1 MQGLPGDPDH
11 AFAAGEGDLVA
22 GVSPK
27 TVSNVLTGAA
37 GVRQQTRAK
46 VESAMVELDFVPNLS
61 ARGLRNGRSGVIG
74 FALPDVG
81 TAFSASI
88 THAMLEVAH
97 ERGVMIQIEE
107 TAAEPEREYD
117 LVSRARTHQV
127 DGLILNP
134 VRLED
139 SVVERLDHLPPPV
152 VLIGEVEQHR
162 TDRVFVNSRAAGRLS
177 AEHMIDQ
184 GARRV
189 AVLGGGL
196 AGSEDRKATMGQ
208 RLQGYID
215 GVTRRGLP
223 APDELQVEVI
233 EWTIEGGAAG
243 MRELLRREVAFDAVI
258 AFTDSIAMG
267 ALYALH
273 EAGVRVPE
281 DVLVSGFDDVQHA
294 AYTWPPLTTVRF
306 DHHHYVREAMDLL
319 AERIA
324 DRSIG
329 PRAVEIPHALTARRS
344 SDAWP
349 AGYVPPSGR

>member
-1 MQGLPGDPDH
+1 MSPQTRSTMKDVAEL
-11 AFAAGEGDLVA
+11 A

-46 VESAMVELDFVPNLS
+46 VESAMAELDFVPNLS
-61 ARGLRNGRSGVIG
+61 ARGLRNGRSGVVG

-81 TAFSASI
+81 SAFSASI
-88 THAMLEVAH
+88 THEMLEAAH
-97 ERGVMIQIEE
+97 ERGLMIQVEE

-139 SVVERLDHLPPPV
+139 SVVEHVGHLPPV

-162 TDRVFVNSRAAGRLS
+162 TDRVFINSPVAARLS
-177 AEHMIDQ
+177 AQHMIQQ

-189 AVLGGGL
+189 AVLGGSQ
-196 AGSEDRKATMGQ
+196 AAATDSKATMGQ
-208 RLQGYID
+208 RLQGYVD
-215 GVTRRGLP
+215 GLREHGLP
-223 APDELQVEVI
+223 TPEELQVEVI
-233 EWTIEGGAAG
+233 EWTVEGGARG
-243 MRELLRREVAFDAVI
+243 MQELLDREVAFDAVI

-267 ALYALH
+267 ALHVLH
-273 EAGVRVPE
+273 SAGIRVPE
-281 DVLVSGFDDVQHA
+281 DVLISGFDDVQHA

-329 PRAVEIPHALTARRS
+329 PRAVEIPHGLTVRRS

>member
-1 MQGLPGDPDH
+1 MSPQTRSTMRDVAEL
-11 AFAAGEGDLVA
+11 A

-46 VESAMVELDFVPNLS
+46 VESAMAELDFVPNLN

-88 THAMLEVAH
+88 THAMLGVAH
-97 ERGVMIQIEE
+97 ERGLMIQIEE

-139 SVVERLDHLPPPV
+139 SVVERLGHLPPV

-162 TDRVFVNSRAAGRLS
+162 TDRVFMNSRAAGRLS
-177 AEHMIDQ
+177 VEHMVDQ

-189 AVLGGGL
+189 AVLGGAL

-215 GVTRRGLP
+215 GMARRGLP
-223 APDELQVEVI
+223 APDELQVEVL
-233 EWTIEGGAAG
+233 EWTVEGGAAG

-273 EAGVRVPE
+273 EAGVRVPQ

-306 DHHHYVREAMDLL
+306 DHHHYVRAAMDLL

-329 PRAVEIPHALTARRS
+329 PRAVEIPHALTVRRS
-344 SDAWP
+344 SDASP